1 MIGDKDNTTTVID
14 AIIEMGPVEITMK
27 GSAEPN
33 LRKAKATTP
42 PLQAKL
48 RLAVSY
54 WLNTTLLATNDDFFL
69 QQRNGK
75 LVSVLLKPIRM
86 RPNAALV
93 TVRRRNGQDMPLKQ
107 QSARVVTHLSQEM
120 SRLWNS
126 GYLLR
131 RMGRRLKQTYK
142 NDQAFLELVK
152 KLMQQ

>member
-1 MIGDKDNTTTVID
+1 
-14 AIIEMGPVEITMK
+14 
-27 GSAEPN
+27 
-33 LRKAKATTP
+33 
-42 PLQAKL
+42 
-48 RLAVSY
+48 
-54 WLNTTLLATNDDFFL
+54 
-69 QQRNGK
+69 
-75 LVSVLLKPIRM
+75 M